1 MSESETQTQSE
12 TQIQEIEPQEV
23 TPELIKKLVEKAISD
38 GKDETMY
45 LLKLETWF
53 RQGSSFDDS
62 ASFDVIFGDVDIIEL
77 KEWNEGYP
85 YRKGH
90 TNLLVPKTVPVVV
103 IWRNRWDYGE
113 DSGER
118 EIVYVFTSEGW
129 KKILVRSSRRS

>member
-1 MSESETQTQSE
+1 MSEHVSEPKSET
-12 TQIQEIEPQEV
+12 IEPQEI
-23 TPELIKKLVEKAISD
+23 TPEQIKQLVEKAISE
-38 GKDETMY
+38 GKDETRY
-45 LLKLETWF
+45 ILKLETWF
-53 RQGSSFDDS
+53 RQGGSFDDS

-90 TNLLVPKTVPVVV
+90 TNLLVPKTVPTIV

-129 KKILVRSSRRS
+129 KKILVHSSRRY